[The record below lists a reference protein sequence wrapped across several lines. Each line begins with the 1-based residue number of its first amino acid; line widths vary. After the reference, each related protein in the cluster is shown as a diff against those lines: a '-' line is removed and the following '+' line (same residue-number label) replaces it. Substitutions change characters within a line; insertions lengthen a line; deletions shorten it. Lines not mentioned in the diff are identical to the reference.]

1 MIDGLKRSKYSADG
15 SQTLFLDIYLHTLQR
30 YLLKLDP
37 KQEMINHVASVVGK
51 HERHSQCSEA
61 FRMLSALISAFLPTT
76 KIWSENAPEC
86 WVSLKAS

>member
-15 SQTLFLDIYLHTLQR
+15 GQTLFLHIYLHTLQR

-51 HERHSQCSEA
+51 NER
-61 FRMLSALISAFLPTT
+61 
-76 KIWSENAPEC
+76 
-86 WVSLKAS
+86 